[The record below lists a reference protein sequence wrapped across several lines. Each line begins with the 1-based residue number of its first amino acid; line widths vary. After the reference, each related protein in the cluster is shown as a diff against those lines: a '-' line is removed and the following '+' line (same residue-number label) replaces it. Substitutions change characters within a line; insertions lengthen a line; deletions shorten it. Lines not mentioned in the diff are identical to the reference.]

1 MYAGECLLIE
11 ILSQSVNMFNLVFL
25 TESVTFQVTTSCD
38 QLKADLTTYF

>member
-1 MYAGECLLIE
+1 MYAGEYLLIE
-11 ILSQSVNMFNLVFL
+11 ILSQSVNVLVFL